1 MLLEGAN
8 VHQDHGGWGDAVT
21 HSGIKRDIAL
31 MKNCG
36 FNFIRGSHYPHHTE
50 FAKEC
55 DRQGML
61 FGVKMCFG
69 VSAVL
74 VLTAIGNQV
83 RCL

>member
-1 MLLEGAN
+1 
-8 VHQDHGGWGDAVT
+8 
-21 HSGIKRDIAL
+21 

-61 FGVKMCFG
+61 FWSENVFWGIGGFGADGYWKSSAMPVKKSIIKPLKK
-69 VSAVL
+69 V
-74 VLTAIGNQV
+74 
-83 RCL
+83 